1 MFLVLNSN
9 GLFYETYN
17 EDAMIIHFLFG
28 YKINKKKASFPI
40 SSKNK
45 VINILENKKI
55 NYKINDNNNETEKK
69 DFKNLNCYQ
78 KTLDKAYKI
87 SFREKKLNNILR
99 KLKKLDSEKL
109 EELVNIIGKYVDE
122 KQ

>member
-17 EDAMIIHFLFG
+17 EDAMIINFLFG

-55 NYKINDNNNETEKK
+55 NYKINDNNDSSYEK

-87 SFREKKLNNILR
+87 SFREKKLNNIIKKLR
-99 KLKKLDSEKL
+99 KLDSEKL
-109 EELVNIIGKYVDE
+109 EELINIVGKYVNE
-122 KQ
+122 NQ

>member
-28 YKINKKKASFPI
+28 YKINKNKASFPI

-55 NYKINDNNNETEKK
+55 NYKINDSNEEITEK

-87 SFREKKLNNILR
+87 SFREKKLNNIL
-99 KLKKLDSEKL
+99 KKIKKLDSENL
-109 EELVNIIGKYVDE
+109 EELINMIGKYVDK